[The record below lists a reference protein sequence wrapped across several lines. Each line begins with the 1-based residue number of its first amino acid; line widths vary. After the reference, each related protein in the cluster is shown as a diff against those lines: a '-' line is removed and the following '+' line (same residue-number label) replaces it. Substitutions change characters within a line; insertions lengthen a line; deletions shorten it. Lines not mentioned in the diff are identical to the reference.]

1 MSKGN
6 KRYGSAEPP
15 EARTEQESRQFK
27 WRSIVLLAVFALVL
41 GAYGFVLYDTQ
52 IRNGDAY
59 RTTASYTIKEKET
72 VDTVRGDLLDS
83 RGNVLV
89 SNSFHYEVTL
99 DTSLMGKDKNDTIAK
114 LLVLCRE
121 MELGWTDNLPITD
134 EPPYEFTREDVYT
147 YLFTRTAE
155 GEDGEETTTTEER
168 LTNLGALAVKYKWID
183 NPLAENPKD
192 NGVFYLDAQALM
204 AKMCKSF
211 GIKLAEGESVSAETR
226 QLLGVLYE
234 LALRSRDVVYT
245 QYTFTSDVDI
255 TFISRVKE
263 AGLAG
268 VKVES
273 VATRQYFTDY
283 AAHVLGTT
291 GTYLN
296 DAMWQKYKE
305 LGYSYDAIV
314 GRSGVELAFEQYL
327 HGTSGVREIER
338 SDQGKITDQEWL
350 EEPVPGGNVTLTLDI
365 GLQEVVENALAAHAQ
380 SLEEAGGA
388 ACAVVDM
395 TGGVLALASYP
406 TYHLATYSQDFNDL
420 LQDPLQPMLNR
431 ATNGLYAPG
440 STFKLLTATAGLME
454 GIITPNDTIRCT
466 GQYRYEGWRGHAPWC
481 WKRSGHGTENLMKAI
496 KDSCNVYFFDVGR
509 RVGIARLDK
518 YAALFGLGQNTGI
531 EIGDAKGRVAGPET
545 SESLGQTW
553 YEGNITSA
561 AIGQENNQCTPL
573 QLANYIATLVNG
585 GDHYAAH
592 LLQSVSTHDN
602 SAVTYE
608 YEPELLG
615 SIDIS
620 ASALKAMKEGMYQV
634 TQNAAIAKY
643 FSALP
648 VKAGAK
654 TGTAELRAG
663 VDNKETNGL
672 LVVFAPYED
681 PQIAMCIVMEKGAS
695 GGSLASIAADIL
707 NYYFGSSG
715 TVEVPAES

>member
-1 MSKGN
+1 MSKDA
-6 KRYGSAEPP
+6 KRYGRPEGP
-15 EARTEQESRQFK
+15 EAGAEQESRQF
-27 WRSIVLLAVFALVL
+27 RLRGVALLAIFAVIL
-41 GAYGFVLYDTQ
+41 GAYGFVLYDVQ

-59 RTTASYTIKEKET
+59 RTTASYTTKEKET
-72 VDTVRGDLLDS
+72 VETVRGDLLDS
-83 RGNVLV
+83 KGQVLV

-99 DTSLMGKDKNDTIAK
+99 DTSLMGKQKNEILTE
-114 LLVLCRE
+114 LLALCRE
-121 MELGWTDNLPITD
+121 LDVAWTDNLPITD
-134 EPPYEFTREDVYT
+134 APPYAFTRTDVYT
-147 YLFTRTAE
+147 YTYTRVTE
-155 GEDGEETTTTEER
+155 EDGQEVTTTEER
-168 LTNLGALAVKYKWID
+168 LTNLGALAVAYKWID
-183 NPLAENPKD
+183 NPLAENPKE
-192 NGVFYLDAQALM
+192 NGVFSLSAEELLG
-204 AKMCKSF
+204 KMCKSL
-211 GIKLAEGESVSAETR
+211 GIKLGDGETLSGDMR

-234 LALRSRDVVYT
+234 LALRSKSVVYS
-245 QYTFTSDVDI
+245 QYTFAEDVDI

-263 AGLAG
+263 LGLTG
-268 VKVES
+268 VEVGS
-273 VATRQYFTDY
+273 VATRQYYTEY

-291 GTYLN
+291 GPYLN
-296 DAMWQKYKE
+296 DTMWQKYKE

-314 GRSGVELAFEQYL
+314 GRSGAELAFEEYL
-327 HGTSGVREIER
+327 HGTSGVREVER
-338 SDQGKITDQEWL
+338 SDKGKITAQTWV
-350 EEPVPGGNVTLTLDI
+350 EEPSPGGNVTLTLDI
-365 GLQEVVENALAAHAQ
+365 DLQEVVENALAAHAQ
-380 SLEEAGGA
+380 SLEESGGA

-406 TYHLATYSQDFNDL
+406 TYNLATFSQDFTAL
-420 LQDPLQPMLNR
+420 SQDPLQPMLNR
-431 ATNGLYAPG
+431 ATDGLYAPG

-454 GIITPNDTIRCT
+454 GVITPKDTIRCS
-466 GQYRYEGWRGHAPWC
+466 GQYHYEGWRDHAPWC
-481 WKRSGHGTENLMKAI
+481 WKRSGHGTENLVKAI

-509 RVGIARLDK
+509 RVGIEKLNE

-531 EIGDAKGRVAGPET
+531 EIGDSKGTVAGPEA
-545 SESLGQTW
+545 SEKRGQTW

-592 LLQSVSTHDN
+592 LLQSVSTYDN
-602 SAVTYE
+602 AEVIYE

-615 SIDIS
+615 SIEIGD
-620 ASALKAMKEGMYQV
+620 AALSAMKEGMYQV

-643 FSALP
+643 FNDLP

-681 PQIAMCIVMEKGAS
+681 PEIAMCIVMEKGAS

-707 NYYFGSSG
+707 RCYFGSAG
-715 TVEVPAES
+715 TAVLPETE